1 MMRALVT
8 FAALIAGT
16 ASSAWAASPTTAAQP
31 LTVLGDV
38 PVRCRMGQPQALDSA
53 SNTTF
58 TQNGASS
65 VIDFTNFVDSN
76 TGRLNASHAE
86 IAFPIIC
93 TGAQVLTITTQNG
106 GLANTSVAAGANGF
120 ATRADYT
127 LAASWASTSR
137 SLQTDGTAASLDLS
151 QTTPQSGQLVLNFTL
166 VPGGQP
172 LEAGSYDDAIVVQ
185 LNTAQ

>member
-8 FAALIAGT
+8 FAVLIVGIASPAS
-16 ASSAWAASPTTAAQP
+16 ASSSTTSVQP

-38 PVRCRMGQPQALDSA
+38 PVRCRMGQPQALDGG

-65 VIDFTNFVDSN
+65 EIDFTDFVDSN
-76 TGRLNASHAE
+76 TGRLNESHAQ

-106 GLANTSVAAGANGF
+106 GLANTSVAGGTNGF
-120 ATRADYT
+120 AARADYT
-127 LAASWASTSR
+127 LDASWASASR
-137 SLQTDGTAASLDLS
+137 SLQTDGTTASLDLS

-166 VPGGQP
+166 VPGSQP